1 MKRLRNWDNKT
12 WLSSK
17 KYISTFNNFLK
28 SKIKLNKNTTILDMG
43 CGRANIIGSLQEK
56 YRFKNKPIGID
67 IVRSK
72 NIKKNIIFN
81 KINALSFLKKT
92 NKKFDL
98 ILIKQTIH
106 FFSKE
111 EIKSLLSQVKSKL
124 NIGGKLLIFSLKTK
138 KNEIPCFKKMNRKL
152 KKSLEKDEIIFKMIK
167 KKLINSKES
176 YFNFKV
182 KISKQKYITM
192 IKRRYISCLLDMTIK
207 DLTFGINELNQKYE
221 KIVNFTD
228 SLKCISYKN

>member
-1 MKRLRNWDNKT
+1 MKRLENWDNKT

-28 SKIKLNKNTTILDMG
+28 SKIKLKKNTTILDMG
-43 CGRANIIGSLQEK
+43 CGRANINSSLQEK

-67 IVRSK
+67 IIRSK

-81 KINALSFLKKT
+81 KVDALSFLKKT

-111 EIKSLLSQVKSKL
+111 QIKYLLSQVKSKL
-124 NIGGKLLIFSLKTK
+124 NIRGKLLIFSLKTE
-138 KNEIPCFKKMNRKL
+138 NNRIPCFAKMKIKLNKSL
-152 KKSLEKDEIIFKMIK
+152 KKDELLLLLEKNNTPDVAQPEPEKQSINVQATKGNQTPMEKTDASQPSAKMLIIGAIVLLAIIYFVFK
-167 KKLINSKES
+167 
-176 YFNFKV
+176 
-182 KISKQKYITM
+182 
-192 IKRRYISCLLDMTIK
+192 
-207 DLTFGINELNQKYE
+207 
-221 KIVNFTD
+221 
-228 SLKCISYKN
+228 